1 MAKTVSSAALRRST
15 ERSVR
20 ASAALEGRS
29 LPRGYTRS
37 AKTDRFI
44 KNVTTA
50 KGRTTKQ
57 SFTKDRFPES

>member
-15 ERSVR
+15 KRSVR

-29 LPRGYTRS
+29 LPKGYTRS

-44 KNVTTA
+44 KNATMA
-50 KGRTTKQ
+50 KGRITKK
-57 SFTKDRFPES
+57 SLTKDRFPES